1 MRKKLMK
8 GMMTALL
15 SVSVSAMLLAG
26 CGANSGDDKAVDQ
39 SKNETEEATSGS
51 NSESAAEADAF
62 TYPMDTDTTI
72 TYWCDLNTNVAANY
86 ANLGETPFGKGLMEH
101 TGVNIDFQH
110 PPTGQGEEQFNLML
124 ADGDLPDLLEYHWM
138 NYTGGPEKA
147 ITDGYIYEL
156 TEIIDKYCPNLKAYL
171 EANPDIDRMVKT
183 DEGHYYMFP
192 FIRGDEQLR
201 VTLGLM
207 VRQDWLDELG
217 LEVPTTMDEWHE
229 VLTQF
234 KEKKGAQAPFSYEY
248 TMGSLTDD
256 NPFCYAYGA
265 TRNFYLGDDGQVHYG
280 AVEDGYKQYLETMH
294 QWYEEGLI
302 DPDIATQQFDQ
313 VSAKMTNGTS
323 GASIGWAG
331 SRMGVWTTA
340 AIETEPNYAL
350 SPAPVPT
357 LNKGDRAPMGQIDN
371 AVPNQGGVAI
381 TTSCKDIEAA
391 ARLLDWAYS
400 EEGHMFYNF
409 GVEGESYTLESG
421 EPVYTDQILKNPD
434 GLPVA
439 QAMSAYIRGNY
450 NGPFVQ
456 DIRYLRQYYT
466 YDGQKASN
474 AIWGDNDGKLH
485 KLPPITPTSDES
497 DQFSAIMNE
506 ISTYRDEM
514 TIKYIL
520 GTEDIG
526 TFDSYVSTI
535 DSMGLAKALEIEN
548 AALSRYKER

>member
-8 GMMTALL
+8 GITAALL
-15 SVSVSAMLLAG
+15 SVSMSGMMLVG
-26 CGANSGDDKAVDQ
+26 CGAKSAE
-39 SKNETEEATSGS
+39 S
-51 NSESAAEADAF
+51 SAASSGGNSQSASASSSAESETAADF
-62 TYPMDTDTTI
+62 TYPMDTNTTL

-86 ANLGETPFGKGLMEH
+86 ANLGETPFGKGLMEN
-101 TGVNIDFQH
+101 TGVDIEFMH

-147 ITDGYIYEL
+147 ISDGYIYEL
-156 TEIIDKYCPNLKAYL
+156 TDIINDYCPNLKAYL
-171 EANPDIDRMVKT
+171 EKNPDIDRMVKT

-256 NPFCYAYGA
+256 NPFCYAFDA
-265 TRNFYLGDDGQVHYG
+265 CRNFYLGTDGQVHYG

-294 QWYEEGLI
+294 QWYVEGLI

-340 AIETEPNYAL
+340 ALETDPKYAL

-357 LNKGDRAPMGQIDN
+357 LKKGEKAAMGQIDN

-381 TTSCKDIEAA
+381 TTSCKNVEAA

-400 EEGHMFYNF
+400 DEGHMFYNF
-409 GVEGESYTLESG
+409 GVEGESYTLEAG

-466 YDGQKASN
+466 YDGQKESN
-474 AIWGDNDGKLH
+474 AVWGDNDGKLH
-485 KLPPITPTSDES
+485 KLPPITPTSEES

-535 DSMGLAKALEIEN
+535 ESMGLDKALEIEN
-548 AALSRYKER
+548 AALARYKDR

>member
-1 MRKKLMK
+1 MKKDIKK
-8 GMMTALL
+8 GAIAALL
-15 SVSVSAMLLAG
+15 SASMLGTMLTG
-26 CGANSGDDKAVDQ
+26 CGSANTD
-39 SKNETEEATSGS
+39 AT
-51 NSESAAEADAF
+51 AEAATDTTQAQSLSDEPAGESVADEF
-62 TYPMDTDTTI
+62 TYPMNTDSTI
-72 TYWCDLNTNVAANY
+72 TYWCDLNTNVAANFT
-86 ANLGETPFGKGLMEH
+86 NLAETPFGKGLMEH
-101 TGVNIDFQH
+101 TGANIEFLH

-124 ADGDLPDLLEYHWM
+124 ADGELPDLLEYHWM

-156 TEIIDKYCPNLKAYL
+156 TDIIDQYCPNLKAYL
-171 EANPDIDRMVKT
+171 EANPEIDRMCKT

-234 KEKKGAQAPFSYEY
+234 KEKKGAEAPFSYEY

-256 NPFCYAYGA
+256 NPFCYAYDA
-265 TRNFYLGDDGQVHYG
+265 CRNFYLGDDGKVHYG
-280 AVEDGYKQYLETMH
+280 AIEDGYRQYLETMH

-340 AIETEPNYAL
+340 ALETDPGYAL

-357 LNKGDRAPMGQIDN
+357 LTKGARAKMGQIDN

-381 TTSCKDIEAA
+381 TTSCKDIETA

-400 EEGHMFYNF
+400 DEGHMFYNF
-409 GVEGESYTLESG
+409 GIEGESYTLVDG
-421 EPVYTDQILKNPD
+421 EPVYTDQILNNPD

-474 AIWGDNDGKLH
+474 AVWGDNDGKSH
-485 KLPPITPTSDES
+485 KLPSITPTSEES
-497 DQFSAIMNE
+497 DEFSAIMNE

-520 GTEDIG
+520 GTEDIS
-526 TFDSYVSTI
+526 TFDTYVSTI
-535 DSMGLAKALEIEN
+535 RSMGIDRALEIEN
-548 AALSRYKER
+548 AALERFNAR